1 VSTYATNE
9 VCYCPSDEQL
19 PGVIKA
25 LDLCCFAGLGVMFVL
40 AILAFGGNQKQ
51 LAEFVGD
58 FAGDEQGIG
67 VPAVEPA
74 KGD

>member
-1 VSTYATNE
+1 
-9 VCYCPSDEQL
+9 
-19 PGVIKA
+19 
-25 LDLCCFAGLGVMFVL
+25 MFVL